1 MRGIGR
7 TLYGKLVA
15 ALFALIAVVSL
26 TYVGLSLYTTRLYMQ
41 EVMQKLN
48 RTVAENIVAETPLL
62 QGGQVNRSAL
72 EGLFHTLMVINPG
85 IEVYLLDPEG
95 RILAYTAP
103 PGKVRRERVA
113 LGPVRA
119 FLAGDSAMPIR
130 GDDPR
135 DPTREKVFSAAPLKD
150 GDATAGYLYVVLG
163 GEAFDSVAGMIQN
176 SYILRLGIG
185 IGIVSLALSLIAG
198 LMSFNWLTRRLRRLI
213 AAVETF
219 KRDEFQAPLRLG
231 RWRRDVGGDEIDRLG
246 LTVEQMSQRMVDQLR
261 QLRHADASRRE
272 MVANISHDLRTPLT
286 NLQGYLETL
295 MIKQDALSEAERQQ
309 YLELALKH
317 ARRLGQLTA
326 ELFELAMLES
336 NARELHFEPFS
347 LAELVQD
354 VSQKFALEAERH
366 DLRLETDVP
375 GDAPFVSGDIGLI
388 ERVLENLIENA
399 IKYTPGGGSIRLVL
413 VPEEKRIAASIIDT
427 GRGIPEDALPHI
439 FDRFYRVEKSRGG
452 EMPEGT
458 GLGLAIAQRIL
469 QLHGSPIE
477 VESAPGKGTT
487 FTFRLPV
494 AA

>member
-1 MRGIGR
+1 VRGVGR
-7 TLYGKLVA
+7 TLYGKLIA

-26 TYVGLSLYTTRLYMQ
+26 TYVALSLHTTRLYLQ

-62 QGGQVNRSAL
+62 QGGEVNRAAL
-72 EGLFHTLMVINPG
+72 EDLFHTLMVINPG

-95 RILAYTAP
+95 KILAYTAP
-103 PGKVRRERVA
+103 PGKVQRERVA
-113 LGPVRA
+113 LEPLRA
-119 FLAGDSAMPIR
+119 FLAEGSALPIL

-135 DPTREKVFSAAPLKD
+135 DPTRRKAFSAARLQ
-150 GDATAGYLYVVLG
+150 DAGTPAGYLYVVLG
-163 GEAFDSVAGMIQN
+163 GETFDSVAGMIQN
-176 SYILRLGIG
+176 SYILRLAIAT
-185 IGIVSLALSLIAG
+185 GIVSLALSLIVG
-198 LMSFNWLTRRLRRLI
+198 LLSFNWLTRRLRRLI

-219 KRDEFQAPLRLG
+219 KREEFQAPMRLG
-231 RWRRDVGGDEIDRLG
+231 RWRRDTGGDEIDHLG
-246 LTVEQMSQRMVDQLR
+246 RTVEQMSQRIVDQLR

-295 MIKQDALSEAERQQ
+295 MIKRDSLSEEERGH
-309 YLELALKH
+309 YVELALKH
-317 ARRLGQLTA
+317 ARRLGQLTD

-336 NARELHFEPFS
+336 DARALHFEPFS

-366 DLRLETDVP
+366 DLRLETEVP
-375 GDAPFVSGDIGLI
+375 ADAPFVSGDIGLI

-399 IKYTPGGGSIRLVL
+399 IKYTPRGGRVRLVL
-413 VPEEKRIAASIIDT
+413 IPEEKRIAASIIDS
-427 GRGIPEDALPHI
+427 GRGIPQDALPHI
-439 FDRFYRVEKSRGG
+439 FDRFYRVEKSRG
-452 EMPEGT
+452 EAPEGT

-477 VESAPGKGTT
+477 VESAPGKGTS